1 MATETPRPIS
11 EVHAERLLASP
22 FGPLVALPVIFG
34 LGALAVALAP
44 PETGVAA
51 WWPAAGASVLV
62 LAWLPARLRP
72 LAVLALVATT
82 GAANVVAGREP
93 AAAIGFGLA
102 NSLEAYVV
110 AWWLTRTTDRPTLRT
125 LDDFGRLVVGTAMGV
140 VVIGLGA
147 GTTVHFLEAG
157 SFGHAAT
164 TVMACHAAAILTLAP
179 LGMRMVHVGPAGP
192 RWESWLLAA
201 LALGATALVFAPRQT
216 LPLSFMPLPVLMWC
230 AMRMAPRMTALVL
243 AVVAVAVTAL
253 SRSGGPFHEAVA
265 AGGFAG
271 ALVQTYLLSLMVIT
285 LPLAVSVS
293 QHRAVSRALR
303 ASERL
308 FRETFTEALLGM
320 ALVRRCVPGH
330 EVEGAGVGLHPGG
343 GLDMV
348 AVNAMAARL
357 LGSSEDD
364 LVGRSWSD
372 LVDARD
378 RARMLDGVRLID
390 ADRLVGWRDVV
401 HVPGPDGGVWADVA
415 ISPLRPGETAGLY
428 VLQLV
433 DVTVQ
438 REMATRL
445 SEQGMRDDLTGLASR
460 AVLADRTAFAVEML
474 EKDGPG
480 VAVVALDLV
489 EFRHINDSGGH
500 DVGDAVL
507 VEVAHRLRS
516 VLRPQDVLAR
526 PGGDEF
532 TLLRAGVG
540 SVPEAEEFARSV
552 VALFDEP
559 IVVEGVAFALSVSAG
574 LAWGEAGA
582 TAAGLLR
589 DAELA
594 MHLAKDS
601 GRRGVV
607 VLSDEHRDEV
617 QRAVRLERD
626 LRGAVE
632 RGELEVH
639 FQPVVDLRHG
649 TVVAAEALTRWRHPD
664 RGLLLPKE
672 WLDIAEGTGQMPVLG
687 DWVLRES
694 CRLAATWPDPPGGRA
709 PQVHVNVSARQLEE
723 PGFAGTVHE
732 VLAMTGLPPDR
743 LVLEVTETYLGE
755 IREALALDLADL
767 RAAGIGLAADDFGTG
782 YSPLTR
788 LVDLPVTMIKIDRRF
803 VADMDHD
810 RRSRAVVTAL
820 IGMSASL
827 GLELVA
833 EGVET
838 PGQAAELR
846 RLGCRHGQGFLWS
859 KAVPDAEF
867 RAAI

>member
-1 MATETPRPIS
+1 MATDTARPTS
-11 EVHAERLLASP
+11 EVRAERLLASP
-22 FGPLVALPVIFG
+22 LGPLVALPVIFG
-34 LGALAVALAP
+34 LGVLAVALAP
-44 PETGVAA
+44 PETRVAA

-62 LAWLPARLRP
+62 LAWLPARFRP
-72 LAVLALVATT
+72 LAVLALVVTT

-93 AAAIGFGLA
+93 AAAVGFGLA

-140 VVIGLGA
+140 LVIGLGA
-147 GTTVHFLEAG
+147 GATVHFLEAG
-157 SFGHAAT
+157 SFSHAAT
-164 TVMACHAAAILTLAP
+164 TVMASHAAAILTLAP

-201 LALGATALVFAPRQT
+201 LAVGASAVVFAPRQT

-320 ALVRRCVPGH
+320 ALVRRCVAGH
-330 EVEGAGVGLHPGG
+330 EMGGADPGPHRG
-343 GLDMV
+343 EGLDIV
-348 AVNAMAARL
+348 AANAMAARF
-357 LGSSEDD
+357 LGVPAEE

-372 LVDARD
+372 LIEPRH
-378 RARMLDGVRLID
+378 RARVLDAVRLID
-390 ADRLVGWRDVV
+390 AERLVGWREVV
-401 HVPGPDGGVWADVA
+401 HFPGSDAGAWADVA
-415 ISPLRPGETAGLY
+415 ISPLRPGETDGLY
-428 VLQLV
+428 VVQLV
-433 DVTVQ
+433 DVTAQ

-460 AVLADRTAFAVEML
+460 SVLTDRAAFAVEML

-489 EFRHINDSGGH
+489 GFRHVNDASGH
-500 DVGDAVL
+500 EVGDAVL
-507 VEVAHRLRS
+507 VETAHRLRS
-516 VLRPQDVLAR
+516 VLLPQDVLAR

-532 TLLRAGVG
+532 TILRAGVA
-540 SVPEAEEFARSV
+540 SEAEAEEFARFV
-552 VALFDEP
+552 VSRFDEP
-559 IVVEGVAFALSVSAG
+559 VDVGGTSFDLAVSAG
-574 LAWGEAGA
+574 LAFGEAGV

-594 MHLAKDS
+594 MHLSKEA

-607 VLSDEHRDEV
+607 VLSDAHRDEA
-617 QRAVRLERD
+617 QRALRLERD
-626 LRGAVE
+626 LKGAVE

-649 TVVAAEALTRWRHPD
+649 TVVAAEALARWRHPE
-664 RGLLLPKE
+664 RGLLLPQE
-672 WLDIAEGTGQMPVLG
+672 WLDIAEGTGQMPALG
-687 DWVLRES
+687 DWVLREA
-694 CRLAATWPDPPGGRA
+694 CRLAADWPAPPRGRA

-723 PGFAGTVHE
+723 PGFAGTVQA
-732 VLAMTGLPPDR
+732 VLAETGLPADR

-755 IREALALDLADL
+755 IREALARDLVAL

-838 PGQAAELR
+838 AAQAAEVR

-859 KAVPDAEF
+859 KAVPDTEF
-867 RAAI
+867 RTGI